1 MTTTSTA
8 LAPINWESEL
18 KGAGMLVKSGLVP
31 KDIRSPEA
39 ALFVILAGRDL
50 GLSPVQSLRS
60 IRPIQGRIECS
71 ADLQLGLFHRDGG
84 KSRFLQLDAKGAVL
98 ELNAPWLTQPH
109 RVSFGQD
116 DAKRAGLMSN
126 ANYAKYP
133 QAMFR
138 SRAITQGLKDIG
150 YMLGAGVYA
159 PGEVGGNAYVDVNGE
174 VLPMDVSDVG
184 TTGPHTG
191 TDGAVEA
198 LNDEER
204 EFIVQTGTDIT
215 NHVVAGEV
223 AKALQLTENLEPDE
237 KVALWAILDRPTRKA
252 LKEAAKA
259 TATPVRTVD
268 DAIKAVKDKDF
279 DLAYDIASGLPE
291 RDKRFVE
298 SEIEAAQGVV

>member
-223 AKALQLTENLEPDE
+223 AEALKLTENLEPDE